1 LLPRFFEKLTIVT
14 IVTTNKTR
22 RQLQADIAANGGTIG
37 GISVVSVTPA
47 AAFDTE
53 PPPAGS
59 SGAGEATPNTPGGG
73 GNGGGGGGGNG
84 GGGGGG
90 NGGGG
95 GGNGGGDG
103 GGNGGGGGGGGGGGD
118 GGLSGGAIAGITVG
132 TVVGGSLLIVALA
145 GGAFY
150 AYKKSSGGDKYAQS
164 SRPASSVGKASMRKT
179 IYNFFNRNPAA
190 VNVEPGS
197 APHTSITARAPPAS
211 V

>member
-1 LLPRFFEKLTIVT
+1 VVSDVFLTNFVGSTDTTTSPVLAAQFE
-14 IVTTNKTR
+14 
-22 RQLQADIAANGGTIG
+22 QAVAANGGTVG
-37 GISVVSVTPA
+37 GVGVTSIKSA
-47 AAFDTE
+47 AAFD
-53 PPPAGS
+53 A
-59 SGAGEATPNTPGGG
+59 EATAGATGAKAAPKTPGGG
-73 GNGGGGGGGNG
+73 NGGGGGGNG

-90 NGGGG
+90 GGNG
-95 GGNGGGDG
+95 GGNGGG
-103 GGNGGGGGGGGGGGD
+103 GNGGGGGGGGD

-150 AYKKSSGGDKYAQS
+150 AYKKSSGDKYAES
-164 SRPASSVGKASMRKT
+164 SRPASTVGKSSMRKT

-197 APHTSITARAPPAS
+197 APHTSITARAPPT